1 MNDTNGAVRLTI
13 KEIVEVF
20 YAPHKAFKRIV
31 QNPKFL
37 AAIIVLIIYV
47 AVQVGSSYIV
57 SSKSYLE
64 QTQPTGAQADIWTE
78 NPTLWQA
85 SPDVTVTA
93 NHVDYINS
101 SVQYFNNTS
110 IEFTANNASSIQI
123 FLSDF
128 GQSVDCGSNGFKN
141 LSIRVKIVSPT
152 AIPNNVTLYLFS
164 LSPTN
169 YFAYDLT
176 PNFSNT
182 TIAQGQFWNNI
193 TIPLDTNSWTSS
205 NSAATWAN
213 ITGLRMDFA
222 WSSSSS
228 IDMRVDGLF
237 FRGIYEGL
245 LDINT
250 TSVLTN
256 AALSAATPFLFQ
268 WLLLTGLMYLLI
280 KGLKGNVVWKPLMA
294 AVGVALVTLVI
305 QAIILTIVYA
315 ELLPS
320 IYYPLEIVAAIP
332 GEADAATLAL
342 QNGLSPIFQISS
354 YVQIAI
360 WIWIFGLGTF
370 IVRTITSMAYTPRV
384 DILKPETS
392 AQPESEPSPMS
403 LPQFSWAK
411 SALLSAASLAL
422 TIIIL
427 GLLGIA

>member
-1 MNDTNGAVRLTI
+1 MTVR
-13 KEIVEVF
+13 EIAEVF
-20 YAPHKAFKRIV
+20 YAPHQAFKRIV

-47 AVQVGSSYIV
+47 AVQVGSSYVV

-64 QTQPTGAQADIWTE
+64 QTQPTGAQGDVWTE
-78 NPTLWQA
+78 NASLWQA
-85 SPDVTVTA
+85 SPGVTVTA
-93 NHVDYINS
+93 NHADYINS
-101 SVQYFNNTS
+101 SVQYLNNTS
-110 IEFTANNASSIQI
+110 IEFTTSNASSIQI

-128 GQSVDCGSNGFKN
+128 GQSVNCGSDGFKN

-152 AIPNNVTLYLFS
+152 SIPNNVTLYLFS
-164 LSPTN
+164 LSPAN

-176 PNFSNT
+176 PDFSNT
-182 TIAQGQFWNNI
+182 TVAQGQFWNNI
-193 TIPLDTNSWTSS
+193 TVPLNTNSWTSS
-205 NSAATWAN
+205 NPAATWTN
-213 ITGLRMDFA
+213 ITGLRMDYA

-228 IDMRVDGLF
+228 IDLRVDGLF

-280 KGLKGNVVWKPLMA
+280 KGLRGNVVWKPVMA
-294 AVGVALVTLVI
+294 AVGVALVTLVV
-305 QAIILTIVYA
+305 QAIIITIVYA

-320 IYYPLEIVAAIP
+320 IYYPFEIVAAIP

-342 QNGLSPIFQISS
+342 QNGLSQIFQISS
-354 YVQIAI
+354 YVQIVI
-360 WIWIFGLGTF
+360 WIWLFVLGTF
-370 IVRTITSMAYTPRV
+370 IVRAITGMVYTPRV

-392 AQPESEPSPMS
+392 AQPETEPSPTS
-403 LPQFSWAK
+403 LPQFGWAK
-411 SALLSAASLAL
+411 SALVSAASLAL

-427 GLLGIA
+427 GFLGIA

>member
-1 MNDTNGAVRLTI
+1 MTI

-47 AVQVGSSYIV
+47 AVQVGSSYVV
-57 SSKSYLE
+57 SSRSYLE
-64 QTQPTGAQADIWTE
+64 QTQPTGTQSDVWTE

-85 SPDVTVTA
+85 SPGVAITA

-101 SVQYFNNTS
+101 SVLYYNNTS
-110 IEFTANNASSIQI
+110 IEFITNNASTIQI

-128 GQSVDCGSNGFKN
+128 GQSVNCDPDGFKN
-141 LSIRVKIVSPT
+141 ISIRVKIISPT
-152 AIPNNVTLYLFS
+152 SIPDNVTLYLFS
-164 LSPTN
+164 LSPAN

-176 PNFSNT
+176 ASFSNT

-193 TIPLDTNSWTSS
+193 TVPLNTDGWISS
-205 NSAATWAN
+205 NSATTWTN
-213 ITGLRMDFA
+213 ITGLRMDFG
-222 WSSSSS
+222 WPGSSS
-228 IDMRVDGLF
+228 INLRVDGLF
-237 FRGIYEGL
+237 FRGIYKGL
-245 LDINT
+245 LEINT

-294 AVGVALVTLVI
+294 AVGVALVTLVVH
-305 QAIILTIVYA
+305 AVILTIIYA
-315 ELLPS
+315 ELLPN
-320 IYYPLEIVAAIP
+320 IYYPLEIVAAIL

-342 QNGLSPIFQISS
+342 QNGLSQIFQISS

-360 WIWIFGLGTF
+360 WIWLFGLGTF
-370 IVRTITSMAYTPRV
+370 IVRTITGMVYTPRV

-392 AQPESEPSPMS
+392 AQPETEASAVS
-403 LPQFSWAK
+403 LPQFGWVK
-411 SALLSAASLAL
+411 SALVSAVSLAL

-427 GLLGIA
+427 GFLGIS